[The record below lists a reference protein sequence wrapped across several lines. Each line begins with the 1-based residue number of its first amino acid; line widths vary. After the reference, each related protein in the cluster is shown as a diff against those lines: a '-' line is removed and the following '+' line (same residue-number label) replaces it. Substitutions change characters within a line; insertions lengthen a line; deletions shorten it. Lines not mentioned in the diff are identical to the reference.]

1 MNEIRNG
8 FSATPEDGFSV
19 VSREEQEQVEGGSF
33 WSRAYHWAREHIGL
47 GGKDMSGNSA
57 GVVSVKGKF

>member
-1 MNEIRNG
+1 MNEISNG
-8 FSATPEDGFSV
+8 FSAMPEDGFSA
-19 VSREEQEQVEGGSF
+19 VSRQEQEQVEGGSF
-33 WSRAYHWAREHIGL
+33 LSGAYHWVRDHIGL